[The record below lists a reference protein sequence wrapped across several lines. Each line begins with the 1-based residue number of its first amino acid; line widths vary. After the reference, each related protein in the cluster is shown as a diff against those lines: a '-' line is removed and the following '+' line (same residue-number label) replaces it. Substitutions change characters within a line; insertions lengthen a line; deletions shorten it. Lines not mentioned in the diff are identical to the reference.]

1 LHHERLRSAGGAAFV
16 VANHLEKIAM
26 MTFGAPIWF
35 WALAVIPVLAL
46 FFARAEQRGV
56 ERLREF
62 VSPRLLPQLAATV
75 NRGRRVLRFGL
86 LMLGLAFAIVSL
98 ARPQWGYIY
107 EDVKRKGLD
116 LLFAVDTSRSML
128 SNDVQPNRLERVKLA
143 AQDLVNQLQGDR
155 VGLIAFAGR
164 AFLQAPLTIDYE
176 AEVESIND
184 LDTKTIPEGGTNISE
199 AINLALNTFG
209 KSAAGN
215 RALIIF
221 TDGED
226 LSGDAAKM
234 AKAAADAGVRI
245 FTVGVGTPQGSLI
258 PVTSDDGGTAFVKD
272 SAGQVVKSKL
282 DEKRLREIAQATGG
296 FYLHLDDG
304 PRTMSQLYS
313 QGLANMKAADIDA
326 RLGRRPIE
334 RYEWP
339 LGGAMLALT
348 MSILIGERKRVRVRA
363 RVPRWSKIAVP
374 ATALIL
380 IFARPA
386 FGAATGLNLYRE
398 GKYNDAYKSFQD
410 DLQLHPDSSQKEK
423 IEFDAGAAAFKM
435 GDYNKALQSFSNAL
449 LSPDKGLQENSH
461 FNLGRTLED
470 RADMDQTNETT
481 LKDLTDAASH
491 YESTLRLNPKNEAAK
506 ANLEEVRKK
515 IERLKQHPKQ
525 KPTPPPQQ
533 QNKKD
538 KNQQQ
543 NGGEQNQ
550 DQQQSQSQSSSGKDQ
565 NQQQQQQQN
574 QQAQSQN
581 QSGSSQSKNSQDKS
595 NRAQAKNEPQKNQ
608 QPQAGETPSPSPGKG
623 KDQQQANQPSPSPGK
638 GENKNAQASP
648 SPSAGEQDRQSGRDQ
663 EQPEES
669 PSPGGGEDQMPP
681 PSPGEGEGGEGSAS
695 PSATPTSSPQKK
707 LAGEIKGAN
716 GDQQPQNPQNAA
728 QLAEAESEKEGQMS
742 EKQAELLLKSM
753 KDEEQRVQLD
763 ERKVRRR
770 VYNDW

>member
-1 LHHERLRSAGGAAFV
+1 MS
-16 VANHLEKIAM
+16 
-26 MTFGAPIWF
+26 FGAPIWF
-35 WALAVIPVLAL
+35 WALLAIPVLAVL
-46 FFARAEQRGV
+46 FARAEQRGV
-56 ERLREF
+56 TKLREF

-75 NRGRRVLRFGL
+75 NRSRRVLRFAL
-86 LMLGLAFAIVSL
+86 VMLGLALAIVSL

-176 AEVESIND
+176 AAVESIND

-199 AINLALNTFG
+199 AINLAVNTFG

-221 TDGED
+221 TDGEE
-226 LSGDAAKM
+226 LNGDAAKT
-234 AKAAADAGVRI
+234 AKSAADAGVRI

-258 PVTSDDGGTAFVKD
+258 PINSDDGGTAFVKD

-282 DEKRLREIAQATGG
+282 DEKRLREVAQATGG

-339 LGGAMLALT
+339 LGAAMLALT
-348 MSILIGERKRVRVRA
+348 MSILIGERKRVHVRA
-363 RVPRWSKIAVP
+363 RSPRWSKIAVP
-374 ATALIL
+374 ATALL
-380 IFARPA
+380 FIFAGPV
-386 FGAATGLNLYRE
+386 FGTATGLNLYRE
-398 GKYNDAYKSFQD
+398 GKYNDAYQSFQQ
-410 DLQLHPDSSQKEK
+410 DLNSHPDSSEKEK

-435 GDYNKALQSFSNAL
+435 GDYNKALQSFSDSL
-449 LSPDKGLQENSH
+449 LSSDKALQENSH

-470 RADMDQTNETT
+470 RADMDETNDNT

-543 NGGEQNQ
+543 NGDQNQ
-550 DQQQSQSQSSSGKDQ
+550 DQQQSQSSSGKDQ
-565 NQQQQQQQN
+565 NQQQQQQN

-595 NRAQAKNEPQKNQ
+595 NQAQAKNEPQKNQ
-608 QPQAGETPSPSPGKG
+608 QPQPGESPSPSPGK
-623 KDQQQANQPSPSPGK
+623 DQQQTNQPSPAPGK
-638 GENKNAQASP
+638 GENKNAPATA
-648 SPSAGEQDRQSGRDQ
+648 SPSAGGQDRQSSRNQ

-669 PSPGGGEDQMPP
+669 PSPGGGEDQMPS
-681 PSPGEGEGGEGSAS
+681 PSPGEGEGEGENAT

-716 GDQQPQNPQNAA
+716 GDKQPESPQQAA
-728 QLAEAESEKEGQMS
+728 QLGGAEPEKEGQMS

-763 ERKVRRR
+763 ERKVRRH

>member
-1 LHHERLRSAGGAAFV
+1 MS
-16 VANHLEKIAM
+16 
-26 MTFGAPIWF
+26 FGAPIWF
-35 WALAVIPVLAL
+35 WALLAIPVLAVL
-46 FFARAEQRGV
+46 FARAEQRGV
-56 ERLREF
+56 TKLREF

-75 NRGRRVLRFGL
+75 NRSRRVLRFAL
-86 LMLGLAFAIVSL
+86 VMLGLTLAVVSL

-176 AEVESIND
+176 AAVESIND

-199 AINLALNTFG
+199 AINLAVNTFG

-221 TDGED
+221 TDGEE
-226 LSGDAAKM
+226 LNGDAAKT
-234 AKAAADAGVRI
+234 AKSAADAGVRI

-258 PVTSDDGGTAFVKD
+258 PINSDDGGTAFVKD

-282 DEKRLREIAQATGG
+282 DEKRLREVAQATGG

-339 LGGAMLALT
+339 LGAAMLALT
-348 MSILIGERKRVRVRA
+348 MSILIGERKRVHVRA
-363 RVPRWSKIAVP
+363 RSPRWSKIAVP
-374 ATALIL
+374 ATALL
-380 IFARPA
+380 FIFAGPV
-386 FGAATGLNLYRE
+386 FGTATGLNLYRE
-398 GKYNDAYKSFQD
+398 GKYNDAYQSFQQ
-410 DLQLHPDSSQKEK
+410 DLKSHPDSSEKEK

-435 GDYNKALQSFSNAL
+435 GDYNKALQSFSDSL
-449 LSPDKGLQENSH
+449 LSSDKALQENSH

-470 RADMDQTNETT
+470 RADMDETNDNT

-543 NGGEQNQ
+543 NGDQNQ
-550 DQQQSQSQSSSGKDQ
+550 DQQQSQSSSGKDQ
-565 NQQQQQQQN
+565 NQQQQQQN

-595 NRAQAKNEPQKNQ
+595 NQAQAKNEPQKNQ
-608 QPQAGETPSPSPGKG
+608 QPQPGESPSPSPGK
-623 KDQQQANQPSPSPGK
+623 DQQQTNQPSPAPGK
-638 GENKNAQASP
+638 GENKNAPATA
-648 SPSAGEQDRQSGRDQ
+648 SPSAGGQDRQSSRNQ

-669 PSPGGGEDQMPP
+669 PSPGGGEDQMPS
-681 PSPGEGEGGEGSAS
+681 PSPGEGEGEGENAT

-716 GDQQPQNPQNAA
+716 GDKQPESPQQAA
-728 QLAEAESEKEGQMS
+728 QLGGAEPEKEGQMS

-763 ERKVRRR
+763 ERKVRRH

>member
-1 LHHERLRSAGGAAFV
+1 MS
-16 VANHLEKIAM
+16 
-26 MTFGAPIWF
+26 FGAPIWF
-35 WALAVIPVLAL
+35 WALLVIPVLAL
-46 FFARAEQRGV
+46 LFARAEQRGIG
-56 ERLREF
+56 RLREF
-62 VSPRLLPQLAATV
+62 VSPRLLPHLAATV
-75 NRGRRVLRFGL
+75 NRSRRILRFGL
-86 LMLGLAFAIVSL
+86 LMLGLALAIVSL

-143 AQDLVNQLQGDR
+143 AQDLVNQLEGDR

-176 AEVESIND
+176 AEVESVND

-199 AINLALNTFG
+199 AINLAVNIFG

-221 TDGED
+221 TDGEE
-226 LSGDAAKM
+226 LSGDAAKT

-245 FTVGVGTPQGSLI
+245 FTIGVGTPQGSLI
-258 PVTSDDGGTAFVKD
+258 PITSDDGGTAFVKD

-282 DEKRLREIAQATGG
+282 DERRLREIAQATGG

-326 RLGRRPIE
+326 RLGRRPID

-339 LGGAMLALT
+339 LGAAMLALT

-380 IFARPA
+380 ICARPA
-386 FGAATGLNLYRE
+386 FGTASGLSLYRE
-398 GKYNDAYKSFQD
+398 GKYNDAYKSFQE
-410 DLQLHPDSSQKEK
+410 DLQSHPDSSQKEK

-435 GDYNKALQSFSNAL
+435 GDYNKALQSFSDAL

-491 YESTLRLNPKNEAAK
+491 YESTLELNPNNEAAK
-506 ANLEEVRKK
+506 ANLEEVKKK

-543 NGGEQNQ
+543 NGGGQDK
-550 DQQQSQSQSSSGKDQ
+550 DQQQSQSQGSSGKDQ
-565 NQQQQQQQN
+565 NQDQRQQQQQQN

-581 QSGSSQSKNSQDKS
+581 QSGSSQSQNSKEKS
-595 NRAQAKNEPQKNQ
+595 NQAQAKNEPQKNQ
-608 QPQAGETPSPSPGKG
+608 QPKPGESPTPSTG

-638 GENKNAQASP
+638 GENKNAQSTP
-648 SPSAGEQDRQSGRDQ
+648 SPSAGEQNRQSGRDQ
-663 EQPEES
+663 DQPEQS
-669 PSPGGGEDQMPP
+669 PSPGGGEDQAPS
-681 PSPGEGEGGEGSAS
+681 PSPGEGEDQNGT
-695 PSATPTSSPQKK
+695 PSATPSATPQKK
-707 LAGEIKGAN
+707 MAGEIKGAYD
-716 GDQQPQNPQNAA
+716 DQQPQNQQNAA
-728 QLAEAESEKEGQMS
+728 QLAEAEPEKEGQMS

-763 ERKVRRR
+763 ERKVRRH

>member
-1 LHHERLRSAGGAAFV
+1 MS
-16 VANHLEKIAM
+16 
-26 MTFGAPIWF
+26 FGAPIWF
-35 WALAVIPVLAL
+35 WALLAIPVLAVL
-46 FFARAEQRGV
+46 FARAEQRGV
-56 ERLREF
+56 TKLREF

-75 NRGRRVLRFGL
+75 NRSRRVLRFAL
-86 LMLGLAFAIVSL
+86 VMLGLALAIVSL

-176 AEVESIND
+176 AAVESIND

-199 AINLALNTFG
+199 AINLAVNTFG

-221 TDGED
+221 TDGEE
-226 LSGDAAKM
+226 LNGDAAKT
-234 AKAAADAGVRI
+234 AKSATDAGVRI

-258 PVTSDDGGTAFVKD
+258 PINSDDGGTAFVKD

-282 DEKRLREIAQATGG
+282 DEKRLHEIAQISGG

-339 LGGAMLALT
+339 LGAAMLALT
-348 MSILIGERKRVRVRA
+348 MSILIGERKKVHVRA
-363 RVPRWSKIAVP
+363 RSPRWSKIAVP
-374 ATALIL
+374 ATALL
-380 IFARPA
+380 FIFAGPV
-386 FGAATGLNLYRE
+386 FGTATGLNLYRE
-398 GKYNDAYKSFQD
+398 GKYNDAYQSFQQ
-410 DLQLHPDSSQKEK
+410 DLNSHPDSSEKEK

-435 GDYNKALQSFSNAL
+435 GDYNKALQSFSDSL
-449 LSPDKGLQENSH
+449 LSSDKALQENSH

-470 RADMDQTNETT
+470 RADMDETNDNT

-543 NGGEQNQ
+543 NGGDQNQ

-565 NQQQQQQQN
+565 NQQQQQQN

-595 NRAQAKNEPQKNQ
+595 NQAQAKNEPQKNQ
-608 QPQAGETPSPSPGKG
+608 QPQPGESPSPSPGKG
-623 KDQQQANQPSPSPGK
+623 QQQTNQPSPAPGK
-638 GENKNAQASP
+638 GENKNALATA
-648 SPSAGEQDRQSGRDQ
+648 SPSAGGQDRQSSRNQ

-669 PSPGGGEDQMPP
+669 PSPGGGEDQIPS
-681 PSPGEGEGGEGSAS
+681 PSPGEGEGEGENAT

-716 GDQQPQNPQNAA
+716 GDKQPESPQQAA
-728 QLAEAESEKEGQMS
+728 QLGGAEPEKEGQMS

-763 ERKVRRR
+763 ERKVRRH

>member
-1 LHHERLRSAGGAAFV
+1 MS
-16 VANHLEKIAM
+16 
-26 MTFGAPIWF
+26 FGAPTWF
-35 WALAVIPVLAL
+35 WALLAIPVLAVL
-46 FFARAEQRGV
+46 FARAEQRGV
-56 ERLREF
+56 ARLRQF

-75 NRGRRVLRFGL
+75 NRARRVLRFGL
-86 LMLGLAFAIVSL
+86 LMLGLALAIISL
-98 ARPQWGYIY
+98 ARPQWGYVY

-128 SNDVQPNRLERVKLA
+128 SNDVPPNRLERVKLA

-176 AEVESIND
+176 AAVESIND

-199 AINLALNTFG
+199 AINLAANTFG

-221 TDGED
+221 TDGEE
-226 LSGDAAKM
+226 LSGDAVKT
-234 AKAAADAGVRI
+234 AKAAADTGVTI
-245 FTVGVGTPQGSLI
+245 FAIGVGTPQGSLI
-258 PVTSDDGGTAFVKD
+258 PVNSDDGGTAFVKD

-304 PRTMSQLYS
+304 PRTMAQLYS

-339 LGGAMLALT
+339 LGAAMLALT
-348 MSILIGERKRVRVRA
+348 MSILIGERKRVRTRS
-363 RVPRWSKIAVP
+363 RLPRWSKIAVP
-374 ATALIL
+374 ATALLL
-380 IFARPA
+380 IFAKPV
-386 FGAATGLNLYRE
+386 FGTATGLNLYRD

-410 DLQLHPDSSQKEK
+410 DLKSHPDSSEKEK
-423 IEFDAGAAAFKM
+423 IEFDAGAAAFKL
-435 GDYNKALQSFSNAL
+435 GDYNKALQSFSDAL
-449 LSPDKGLQENSH
+449 LSSDKGIQENSH

-470 RADMDQTNETT
+470 RADMDQTNDST

-506 ANLEEVRKK
+506 ANLEEVKKK

-533 QNKKD
+533 PQQQKKD
-538 KNQQQ
+538 QQQ

-550 DQQQSQSQSSSGKDQ
+550 QDQQQSQQSQGSSGGKDR
-565 NQQQQQQQN
+565 NQQQQEQQQN
-574 QQAQSQN
+574 QQSQAQNKSDKDK
-581 QSGSSQSKNSQDKS
+581 SSQDKS
-595 NRAQAKNEPQKNQ
+595 NQEQAKNEPQKNQ
-608 QPQAGETPSPSPGKG
+608 QPKPGESPTPSPG
-623 KDQQQANQPSPSPGK
+623 KDQQQGNQSQPSPSAGK
-638 GENKNAQASP
+638 GENKN
-648 SPSAGEQDRQSGRDQ
+648 EDRQSTGKQ

-669 PSPGGGEDQMPP
+669 PSPGGGEDQAAS
-681 PSPGEGEGGEGSAS
+681 PSPGEGEGENGTPSAS
-695 PSATPTSSPQKK
+695 PTSSPQKK

-716 GDQQPQNPQNAA
+716 GEQPPQNPQEAA
-728 QLAEAESEKEGQMS
+728 QFAEAEPEKEGQMS

-753 KDEEQRVQLD
+753 KEEEQRVQLD
-763 ERKVRRR
+763 ERKVRRH